1 MKAGKDMKY
10 RRIVFELFLGVFLVM
25 FTSTLLW
32 AGEPGDVVKKVI
44 SKDISLKYEDDTKE
58 RKHGIWREIS
68 PSFDFEEMAKRAMGR
83 YWRERS
89 SEEKREF
96 IELFAKN
103 IQGSYMRTHGPHFGE
118 KEIISLDE
126 KQNNEY
132 ARVQVDLVKRT
143 EETVSAK
150 FCLVR
155 KNGEWRICDVVLEGV
170 SLLRNYR
177 SQIYSFMSKSSY
189 EELIQTFKQKQIEE

>member
-1 MKAGKDMKY
+1 MKY
-10 RRIVFELFLGVFLVM
+10 RRIVFGLFPGVFLVM

-32 AGEPGDVVKKVI
+32 SGEPGDVVKKVI
-44 SKDISLKYEDDTKE
+44 SKDISLKYEEDTKE
-58 RKHGIWREIS
+58 HKHEIWREIS

-103 IQGSYMRTHGPHFGE
+103 IQGSYMRTHGPRFGE

-126 KQNNEY
+126 EQNNRY
-132 ARVQVDLVKRT
+132 AKVQVNLVKRT

-155 KNGEWRICDVVLEGV
+155 KNGEWRICDVIFEGV

>member
-1 MKAGKDMKY
+1 MKY
-10 RRIVFELFLGVFLVM
+10 RRIVFELFLGLFLVM
-25 FTSTLLW
+25 FTYTLLW

-44 SKDISLKYEDDTKE
+44 SKDISLKYEEDTKE
-58 RKHGIWREIS
+58 RKHEIWREIS
-68 PSFDFEEMAKRAMGR
+68 PSFDFEEMAKKAMGK

-103 IQGSYMRTHGPHFGE
+103 IKGSYMRTQGPRFGE
-118 KEIISLDE
+118 KEIISLGE
-126 KQNNEY
+126 KQDNGY

-143 EETVSAK
+143 EETVSAN

-155 KNGEWRICDVVLEGV
+155 KNGEWRICDVVFEGV
-170 SLLRNYR
+170 SLLHNYR

-189 EELIQTFKQKQIEE
+189 EELVQVLKKIQSKE